1 MGQLIQL
8 PFYAEEQAA
17 DRKCEVDRKSE
28 LCKPEPFAVRALGTI
43 ILALYVPYVLLKVV
57 FTK

>member
-8 PFYAEEQAA
+8 PFYAVERREEKHIS
-17 DRKCEVDRKSE
+17 DPKTE

-43 ILALYVPYVLLKVV
+43 ILALYVPYVLIKVA
-57 FTK
+57 FGST